1 MKDYGIVESSV
12 KPEPIKIDEYSVWIS
27 TDITPFEK
35 EIEGEMFV
43 GYSYHSVQYDK
54 DEYIMHQQQTII
66 QNQTDITDLQ
76 LALCEVAEAMEGQ
89 NG

>member
-12 KPEPIKIDEYSVWIS
+12 KPEPIRIDEYSVWIS

-35 EIEGEMFV
+35 EIDGETFT

-54 DEYIMHQQQTII
+54 DEYIMLQQQKI
-66 QNQTDITDLQ
+66 DEEITNAQ
-76 LALCEVAEAMEGQ
+76 LALCEIYESMEV
-89 NG
+89 